1 MKLHLKRLDSY
12 SVRERSGR
20 GQHQNEVTDMNYD
33 WGSTSK
39 MTGRERSDTC
49 I

>member
-12 SVRERSGR
+12 SIGEKAGGVGSEMGWP
-20 GQHQNEVTDMNYD
+20 DMNYD